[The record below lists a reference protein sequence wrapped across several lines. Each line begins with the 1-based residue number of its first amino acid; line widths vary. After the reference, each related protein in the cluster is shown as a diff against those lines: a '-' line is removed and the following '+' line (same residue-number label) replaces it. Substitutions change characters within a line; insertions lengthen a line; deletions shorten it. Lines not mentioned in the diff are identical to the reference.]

1 MVTNSGTNASGVE
14 LVAGTS
20 TLVASN
26 TGFNVAAGTGKA
38 VLAPAAAGIFV
49 KGNVVANP
57 GTNSSVS
64 GGVTQVPLTAV
75 S

>member
-1 MVTNSGTNASGVE
+1 LVTNSGTNASGVE

-38 VLAPAAAGIFV
+38 VLATAGGTFL
-49 KGNVVANP
+49 KGNVVANF
-57 GTNSSVS
+57 GSNSSVS